1 MKLDLNDGF
10 VFSVPY
16 LKDFSLFL
24 KDTYHVVTKDQL
36 MIQGLIYCLCF
47 LYFIFGSPL
56 FPTKTFWKIN
66 TKEKDDKRG
75 EKFLFF
81 VPGATISK
89 GGLSLVF
96 LCRSP
101 NFELSWLGWRW
112 PSIVEK
118 NKGAP
123 TSPPN
128 LPLTVQSFKLTK
140 VQCYIIKINKTH
152 FVRVYARR
160 VCQGFQTQVLGNT
173 QLQREG

>member
-56 FPTKTFWKIN
+56 FPTETFWKIN

-75 EKFLFF
+75 
-81 VPGATISK
+81 GIS
-89 GGLSLVF
+89 F
-96 LCRSP
+96 LCARGDDIKRR
-101 NFELSWLGWRW
+101 FVTG
-112 PSIVEK
+112 
-118 NKGAP
+118 
-123 TSPPN
+123 
-128 LPLTVQSFKLTK
+128 LPLALPQF
-140 VQCYIIKINKTH
+140 
-152 FVRVYARR
+152 
-160 VCQGFQTQVLGNT
+160 
-173 QLQREG
+173 